1 MFFLCFFSPDNI
13 IFEANLFVAISLESR
28 NLQNTSN
35 PSVSFQPW
43 SPRSWFYLAKLFLQ
57 SPLTVVCEVVG
68 FKQLK
73 KRFDKRSKILVPLNC
88 PNFWRWWRLQ
98 TCDGKHMSLLSS
110 ESHENLAF
118 LGVEMWPL
126 YAVSIMG
133 DPGMTTDVAYLL
145 HKIVKKYLWSCPNLG
160 FLEGEPIRDD
170 FHQQIVRPFLAVSQN
185 VFQTGSV

>member
-1 MFFLCFFSPDNI
+1 MFFFCDFSH
-13 IFEANLFVAISLESR
+13 LTISFLKQISS
-28 NLQNTSN
+28 LPFHWN
-35 PSVSFQPW
+35 PGISKTLRMAFQPW
-43 SPRSWFYLAKLFLQ
+43 SWFYLAKLFLQ

-68 FKQLK
+68 SNNWKRGLTRGLK
-73 KRFDKRSKILVPLNC
+73 YLYLLTARIFGDGGGSKA
-88 PNFWRWWRLQ
+88 
-98 TCDGKHMSLLSS
+98 CDGKHHELNVVLRI
-110 ESHENLAF
+110 HENLAF

-170 FHQQIVRPFLAVSQN
+170 FYQQIVRPFLAVSQN

>member
-68 FKQLK
+68 SNNWKRGLTRGLK
-73 KRFDKRSKILVPLNC
+73 YL
-88 PNFWRWWRLQ
+88 
-98 TCDGKHMSLLSS
+98 
-110 ESHENLAF
+110 
-118 LGVEMWPL
+118 
-126 YAVSIMG
+126 
-133 DPGMTTDVAYLL
+133 YLL
-145 HKIVKKYLWSCPNLG
+145 TARIFGDGGGSRLVTENTWVCCPPNPRKLG
-160 FLEGEPIRDD
+160 FFGCGNVTTICRLHHGGSWYDHGCCIPVAQD
-170 FHQQIVRPFLAVSQN
+170 SQKISLKLPQPR
-185 VFQTGSV
+185 VLGGRAY